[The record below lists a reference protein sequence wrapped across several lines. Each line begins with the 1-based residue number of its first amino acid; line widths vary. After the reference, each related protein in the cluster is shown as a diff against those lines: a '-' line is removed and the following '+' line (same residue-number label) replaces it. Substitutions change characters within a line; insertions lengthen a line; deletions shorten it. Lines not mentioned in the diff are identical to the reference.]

1 MTLRYLPNAGRLYG
15 PDFARDPQAVYAALR
30 RQHGA
35 VAPVEIA
42 PGIEAHLVIGYQ
54 AAVDVLTNAGGVWS
68 KNTSDWKVRLPDTP
82 EAAAMIGM
90 LGYRPNAL
98 FSDGAEHARY
108 RRVISDCF
116 GLIQPHKLRQ
126 MVIEISDSLIARFA
140 AKGEADLAGDF
151 ARPIPL
157 RIFNLLFGRP
167 DSDSADLIEALSAMM
182 EADGEAGARG
192 TEAYGRYIGELIQAK
207 YARRGD
213 DLTSWFIDHPAG
225 LDHEELV
232 QTFVLVIAA
241 AYEPTS
247 SLISNTISRM
257 VSDDRYY
264 SSLTNGALS
273 TYDALMEAV
282 RVEPA
287 MANYGP
293 YVVRHPV
300 HFHGTWIQ
308 PAELVLVSYAAANT
322 EPAHVPEELRS
333 DGGAYLG
340 FGAGPHRCPASDP
353 AMLIAMTAIE
363 RLTSHLCDLELTV
376 PREELVWRPGPF
388 HRSLAHLPVRFTPIR
403 PDQPGESPWAV
414 QPPSSSTLSAPIS
427 PARSAG
433 YVTSAP
439 WSS

>member
-1 MTLRYLPNAGRLYG
+1 MTMRYMPEAGRLYG
-15 PDFARDPQAVYAALR
+15 PEYARDPQAIYAELR
-30 RQHGA
+30 RRHGA

-54 AAVDVLTNAGGVWS
+54 AALDVLTNAGGVWG
-68 KNTSDWKVRLPDTP
+68 KNPSAWQTRLPDTP
-82 EAAAMIGM
+82 EAAGAIAM
-90 LGYRPNAL
+90 LGHRPNAL

-108 RRVISDCF
+108 RKVISDCF
-116 GLIQPHKLRQ
+116 QQIQPHKLRQ
-126 MVIEISDSLIARFA
+126 MVSEVSDSLIGQFA
-140 AKGEADLAGDF
+140 AKGEADLVADF
-151 ARPIPL
+151 AQLIPA
-157 RIFNLLFGRP
+157 RVFNLLFGRP
-167 DSDSADLIEALSAMM
+167 DSDSAGLIEALADLM
-182 EADGEAGARG
+182 EADGERGARG
-192 TEAYGRYIGELIQAK
+192 SDAFSRYIGELIQAK
-207 YARRGD
+207 YAQRGD
-213 DLTSWFIDHPAG
+213 DLTSWFIDHPAA
-225 LDHEELV
+225 LNPDELA
-232 QTFVLVIAA
+232 QNIVLVMAA
-241 AYEPTS
+241 SYEPTAN
-247 SLISNTISRM
+247 LISNTISRM

-273 TYDALMEAV
+273 TYDALMEAL
-282 RVEPA
+282 RAEPA
-287 MANYGP
+287 MSNYGP
-293 YVVRHPV
+293 YFVRQPV

-322 EPAHVPEELRS
+322 EPTNVPEELRS

-353 AMLIAMTAIE
+353 AVVIAMTAIE

-376 PREELVWRPGPF
+376 PRDELLWRPGPF
-388 HRSLAHLPVRFTPIR
+388 HRALAHLPVRFTPIR

-414 QPPSSSTLSAPIS
+414 QPPSSSIPSAPTS

>member
-1 MTLRYLPNAGRLYG
+1 MTLRYMPDAGRLYG
-15 PDFARDPQAVYAALR
+15 PEYARDPQALYAELR
-30 RQHGA
+30 GRHGA

-42 PGIEAHLVIGYQ
+42 PGIEAHLVLGYR
-54 AAVDVLTNAGGVWS
+54 AALDVLTNADGVWS
-68 KNTSDWKVRLPDTP
+68 KHPSAWQARLPDTP
-82 EAAAMIGM
+82 EAAGMIAM

-108 RRVISDCF
+108 RKVISDCF
-116 GLIQPHKLRQ
+116 QQIQPHKLRQ
-126 MVIEISDSLIARFA
+126 MVIEVSDSLISQFA
-140 AKGEADLAGDF
+140 AKGEADLVADF
-151 ARPIPL
+151 ARLIPT

-167 DSDSADLIEALSAMM
+167 DSESAGLTQALSDMM
-182 EADGEAGARG
+182 EADGETGARG
-192 TEAYGRYIGELIQAK
+192 SDAFSRYIGELVQAK
-207 YARRGD
+207 YAERGD
-213 DLTSWFIDHPAG
+213 DLTSWFIDHPAM
-225 LDHEELV
+225 LRTDELAE
-232 QTFVLVIAA
+232 TLVLVTAA
-241 AYEPTS
+241 SYDPMAN
-247 SLISNTISRM
+247 LISNTISRM

-264 SSLTNGALS
+264 SSLSNGALS
-273 TYDALMEAV
+273 TYDALMEAL
-282 RVEPA
+282 RAEPA

-293 YVVRHPV
+293 YFVLQPV

-322 EPAHVPEELRS
+322 EPTNIPEELRS

-353 AMLIAMTAIE
+353 AVLIAMTAIE

-376 PREELVWRPGPF
+376 PRDELPWRPGPF
-388 HRSLAHLPVRFTPIR
+388 HRALARLPVRFTPIR

-414 QPPSSSTLSAPIS
+414 QPPSSSTPSAPTS
-427 PARSAG
+427 PVKPAG

>member
-1 MTLRYLPNAGRLYG
+1 MTLRYMPDAGRLYG
-15 PDFARDPQAVYAALR
+15 PEYARDPQAVYAELR
-30 RQHGA
+30 RRHGA

-68 KNTSDWKVRLPDTP
+68 KNPSTWQTRLPDTP
-82 EAAAMIGM
+82 EAAGMIAM
-90 LGYRPNAL
+90 LGHRPNAL

-108 RRVISDCF
+108 RKVISDCF
-116 GLIQPHKLRQ
+116 QLVQPHKLRQ
-126 MVIEISDSLIARFA
+126 MVGEVSDSLISRFA
-140 AKGEADLAGDF
+140 ANGEADLVADF
-151 ARPIPL
+151 ARLIPA
-157 RIFNLLFGRP
+157 RVFNLLFGRP
-167 DSDSADLIEALSAMM
+167 DSDSAGLTQALSDMM
-182 EADGEAGARG
+182 EADGETGARG
-192 TEAYGRYIGELIQAK
+192 SDAFSRYIGELIQGK
-207 YARRGD
+207 YAERGD

-225 LDHEELV
+225 LRTDELAE
-232 QTFVLVIAA
+232 TIVLVMAA
-241 AYEPTS
+241 SYEPTAN
-247 SLISNTISRM
+247 LISNTISRM

-273 TYDALMEAV
+273 TYDALMEAL
-282 RVEPA
+282 RAEPA
-287 MANYGP
+287 MSNYGP
-293 YVVRHPV
+293 YFVRQPV

-322 EPAHVPEELRS
+322 EPTSVPEELRS

-353 AMLIAMTAIE
+353 AVLIAMTAIE

-376 PREELVWRPGPF
+376 PRDELLWRPGPF
-388 HRSLAHLPVRFTPIR
+388 HRALAHLPVRFTPIR
-403 PDQPGESPWAV
+403 PDQPGESPWAA
-414 QPPSSSTLSAPIS
+414 QPPSSLIPSEPTS
-427 PARSAG
+427 PGRSAG

>member
-1 MTLRYLPNAGRLYG
+1 MTLRYLPDAGRLYG
-15 PDFARDPQAVYAALR
+15 PEYARDPQAVYAELR
-30 RQHGA
+30 RRHGA

-54 AAVDVLTNAGGVWS
+54 AALDVLTNAGGVWS
-68 KNTSDWKVRLPDTP
+68 KNPSTWQTRLPDTP
-82 EAAAMIGM
+82 EAAGMIAM
-90 LGYRPNAL
+90 LGHRPNAL

-108 RRVISDCF
+108 RKVISDCF
-116 GLIQPHKLRQ
+116 QLVQPHRLRQ
-126 MVIEISDSLIARFA
+126 MVSEVSDSLISQFA
-140 AKGEADLAGDF
+140 ASGEADLVADF
-151 ARPIPL
+151 ARLIPS
-157 RIFNLLFGRP
+157 RVFNLLFGRP
-167 DSDSADLIEALSAMM
+167 DSDSAGLTQALSDMM
-182 EADGEAGARG
+182 EADGETGARG
-192 TEAYGRYIGELIQAK
+192 SDAFSRYIGELIQAK
-207 YARRGD
+207 YAERGD

-225 LDHEELV
+225 LRTDELAE
-232 QTFVLVIAA
+232 TIVLVMAA
-241 AYEPTS
+241 SYEPTAN
-247 SLISNTISRM
+247 LISNTISRM

-273 TYDALMEAV
+273 TYDALMEAL
-282 RVEPA
+282 RAEPA
-287 MANYGP
+287 MSNYGP
-293 YVVRHPV
+293 YFVRQPV

-322 EPAHVPEELRS
+322 EPTGVPEELRS

-353 AMLIAMTAIE
+353 AVLIAMTAIE

-376 PREELVWRPGPF
+376 PRDELLWRPGPF
-388 HRSLAHLPVRFTPIR
+388 HRALAHLPVRFTPIR

-414 QPPSSSTLSAPIS
+414 QPPSSLIPSEPTS
-427 PARSAG
+427 PGRSAG

>member
-1 MTLRYLPNAGRLYG
+1 MTLRYMPDAGRLYG
-15 PDFARDPQAVYAALR
+15 DEYARDPQAVYAELR
-30 RQHGA
+30 RRHGA

-68 KNTSDWKVRLPDTP
+68 KNPSAWQARLPGTP
-82 EAAAMIGM
+82 EAAGMIAM
-90 LGYRPNAL
+90 LGHRPNAL
-98 FSDGAEHARY
+98 YSDGAEHARY
-108 RRVISDCF
+108 RKVISDCF
-116 GLIQPHKLRQ
+116 TLVQPHKLRQ
-126 MVIEISDSLIARFA
+126 MVSEVSDSLITQFA
-140 AKGEADLAGDF
+140 AKGEADLVAEF

-167 DSDSADLIEALSAMM
+167 DSDSASLSKALSDMM
-182 EADGEAGARG
+182 EADGEVGARG
-192 TEAYGRYIGELIQAK
+192 SEAFSRYIGELVQAK
-207 YARRGD
+207 YAQRGD

-225 LDHEELV
+225 LEVEELM
-232 QTFVLVIAA
+232 QALVLVLAA
-241 AYEPTS
+241 GFDATS
-247 SLISNTISRM
+247 SLISNAISRM

-264 SSLTNGALS
+264 SSLSNGALS
-273 TYDALMEAV
+273 TYDALMEAL
-282 RVEPA
+282 RAEPA

-293 YVVRHPV
+293 YFVRQPV

-308 PAELVLVSYAAANT
+308 ADELVLVSYAAANT
-322 EPAHVPEELRS
+322 EPTNVPEELRS

-353 AMLIAMTAIE
+353 ALLIAMTAIE
-363 RLTSHLCDLELTV
+363 RLTSHLSDLELTV
-376 PREELVWRPGPF
+376 PREELLWRPGPF

-403 PDQPGESPWAV
+403 PDRPGDSPWA
-414 QPPSSSTLSAPIS
+414 PHSASSSPPAAPIS
-427 PARSAG
+427 PPSSAS

>member
-1 MTLRYLPNAGRLYG
+1 MTLRYMPDAGRLYG
-15 PDFARDPQAVYAALR
+15 PEYARDPQAVYAELR
-30 RQHGA
+30 RRHGA

-68 KNTSDWKVRLPDTP
+68 KNPSTWQTRLPDTP
-82 EAAAMIGM
+82 EAAGMIAM
-90 LGYRPNAL
+90 LGHRPNAL

-108 RRVISDCF
+108 RKVISDCF
-116 GLIQPHKLRQ
+116 QLVQPHKLRQ
-126 MVIEISDSLIARFA
+126 MVGEVSDSLISRFA
-140 AKGEADLAGDF
+140 ANGEADLVADF
-151 ARPIPL
+151 ARLIPA
-157 RIFNLLFGRP
+157 RVFNLLFGRP
-167 DSDSADLIEALSAMM
+167 DSDSAGLTQALSDMM
-182 EADGEAGARG
+182 EADGETGARG
-192 TEAYGRYIGELIQAK
+192 SDAFSRYIGELIQAK
-207 YARRGD
+207 YAERGD

-225 LDHEELV
+225 LRTDELAE
-232 QTFVLVIAA
+232 TIVLVMAA
-241 AYEPTS
+241 SYEPTAN
-247 SLISNTISRM
+247 LISNTISRM

-273 TYDALMEAV
+273 TYDALMEAL
-282 RVEPA
+282 RAEPA
-287 MANYGP
+287 MSNYGP
-293 YVVRHPV
+293 YFVRQPV

-322 EPAHVPEELRS
+322 EPTNVPEELRS

-353 AMLIAMTAIE
+353 AVLIAMTAIE

-376 PREELVWRPGPF
+376 PRDELPWRPGPF
-388 HRSLAHLPVRFTPIR
+388 HRALAHLPVRFTPIR

-414 QPPSSSTLSAPIS
+414 QPPSSLIPSEPTS
-427 PARSAG
+427 PGRSAG

>member
-1 MTLRYLPNAGRLYG
+1 MTLRYMPDSGRLYG
-15 PDFARDPQAVYAALR
+15 PEYARDPQAVYAELR
-30 RQHGA
+30 RRHGA

-42 PGIEAHLVIGYQ
+42 PGIEAHLVIAYQ

-68 KNTSDWKVRLPDTP
+68 KNPTAWQARLPDTP
-82 EAAAMIGM
+82 EATGMIAM

-108 RRVISDCF
+108 RKVISDCF
-116 GLIQPHKLRQ
+116 HLVQPHKLRQ
-126 MVIEISDSLIARFA
+126 MVIEVCDSLISQFA
-140 AKGEADLAGDF
+140 AKGEADLVADF
-151 ARPIPL
+151 ARAIPA
-157 RIFNLLFGRP
+157 RVFNLLFGRP
-167 DSDSADLIEALSAMM
+167 DSDSAGLTQALSDMM
-182 EADGEAGARG
+182 EADGETGARG
-192 TEAYGRYIGELIQAK
+192 SDAFSRYIGELIQGK
-207 YARRGD
+207 YTQRGD

-225 LDHEELV
+225 LGSDELA
-232 QTFVLVIAA
+232 QTIVLVVAA
-241 AYEPTS
+241 SYEPTAN
-247 SLISNTISRM
+247 LISNTISRM

-264 SSLTNGALS
+264 SSLSNGALS
-273 TYDALMEAV
+273 TYDALMEAL
-282 RVEPA
+282 RAEPA

-293 YVVRHPV
+293 YFVRQPV

-322 EPAHVPEELRS
+322 EPSNVPEEMRS

-353 AMLIAMTAIE
+353 AVLIAMTAIE

-376 PREELVWRPGPF
+376 PRDGLLWRPGPF
-388 HRSLAHLPVRFTPIR
+388 HRALAHLPVRFTPIR

-414 QPPSSSTLSAPIS
+414 QPPSSSIPSEPTS